1 MEKIKMVDLN
11 RQYQRIKSEIDA
23 ATQEVLDSTAFIQGP
38 QIGQFAN
45 ELTTFQGYYHPLL
58 KPKK

>member
-11 RQYQRIKSEIDA
+11 RQYQRIKPELA
-23 ATQEVLDSTAFIQGP
+23 AMQEVLDSTAFIQGP